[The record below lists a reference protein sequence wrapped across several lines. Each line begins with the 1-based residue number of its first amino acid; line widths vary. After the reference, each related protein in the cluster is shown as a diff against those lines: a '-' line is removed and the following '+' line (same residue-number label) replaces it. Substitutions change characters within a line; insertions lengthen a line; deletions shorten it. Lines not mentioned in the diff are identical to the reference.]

1 MTHLKDV
8 AKASFSKEISKD
20 KQDWTVS
27 VVGNFVETQFVET
40 SEGRSYVRVFV
51 SGGVVSVVEG
61 RIIKIYC

>member
-27 VVGNFVETQFVET
+27 VVGNFVETQFVEA
-40 SEGRSYVRVFV
+40 SEGRSHVWVFV
-51 SGGVVSVVEG
+51 S
-61 RIIKIYC
+61 

>member
-8 AKASFSKEISKD
+8 AKASISKEISKD

-40 SEGRSYVRVFV
+40 SEGRSHVWVFV
-51 SGGVVSVVEG
+51 S
-61 RIIKIYC
+61 